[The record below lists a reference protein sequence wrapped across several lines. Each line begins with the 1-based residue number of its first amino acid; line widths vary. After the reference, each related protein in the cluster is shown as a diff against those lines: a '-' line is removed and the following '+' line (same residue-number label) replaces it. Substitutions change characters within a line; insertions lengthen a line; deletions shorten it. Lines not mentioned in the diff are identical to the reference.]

1 VNEMTVTVCIIE
13 GSWGRLHVDTE
24 TGDVLRLSGAP
35 KDAESEGYHDIARFD
50 LEEWKRFYNQDTC
63 RGADILDVGYWTKE
77 GIYEPAAA
85 KHRDEIARGAFT
97 IICNDK
103 VAKLLKHSTQ
113 T

>member
-1 VNEMTVTVCIIE
+1 
-13 GSWGRLHVDTE
+13 VDTE

-63 RGADILDVGYWTKE
+63 RGADILDVGYWTKD

-85 KHRDEIARGAFT
+85 KHRGEIARGAFS
-97 IICNDK
+97 IICNNN
-103 VAKLLKHSTQ
+103 VAKLLKGSTQ